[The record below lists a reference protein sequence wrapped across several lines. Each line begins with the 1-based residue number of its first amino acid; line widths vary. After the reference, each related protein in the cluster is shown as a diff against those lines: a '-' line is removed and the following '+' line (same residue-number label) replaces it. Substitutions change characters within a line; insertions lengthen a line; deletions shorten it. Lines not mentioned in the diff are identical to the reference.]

1 MWQRYTL
8 YDLRVI
14 AHYLGD
20 LILLLA
26 AVLVVPFVT
35 AIVFQEWQ
43 PAVHYLY
50 AIGISLIV
58 GSLLCFVCVSPG
70 QLKRQQALAVTGLAW
85 VVLALIGAIPLFLSG
100 HYVSYLDALFEAVSG
115 FTSTG
120 ATVVTDLDHLS
131 YADNMWRFAMHFVGG
146 IGLIVVLLSLGM
158 GGSGATSM
166 YSSEGRNEHVLP
178 NIVQTARL
186 ILRISVL
193 MVLVFGALIAV
204 WCLIAGMEPVR
215 ATLHGFWLAITGFM
229 TAGFTPG
236 NANVYGYHS
245 VPLELT
251 LMTLMLLG
259 GLNFALYAALWK
271 GRSSD
276 VFADSEVRSI
286 FVWLTLLVVV
296 IAISLADSAQFS
308 QGAAIVRRGL
318 FMLFSAASTTGLMV
332 VTENQLTTAFPSG
345 AFLVLAI
352 AMSIG
357 LAQGST
363 AGGIKVN
370 RVSTIAR
377 SVVATVK
384 QAASVNTAVI
394 VSKYYHVGKRVL
406 SSAEIKEAM
415 TIFSLFIAVYA
426 IGTLAAIANGY
437 EATAAIFDSVAMAS
451 NGGLTSGIVTS
462 GMPMGLEFLYI
473 LMMWAGRLEFVAL
486 FALVA
491 KGVVS
496 IREGVRKLRR
506 DAE

>member
-1 MWQRYTL
+1 
-8 YDLRVI
+8 
-14 AHYLGD
+14 
-20 LILLLA
+20 
-26 AVLVVPFVT
+26 
-35 AIVFQEWQ
+35 
-43 PAVHYLY
+43 
-50 AIGISLIV
+50 
-58 GSLLCFVCVSPG
+58 
-70 QLKRQQALAVTGLAW
+70 
-85 VVLALIGAIPLFLSG
+85 
-100 HYVSYLDALFEAVSG
+100 
-115 FTSTG
+115 
-120 ATVVTDLDHLS
+120 
-131 YADNMWRFAMHFVGG
+131 
-146 IGLIVVLLSLGM
+146 
-158 GGSGATSM
+158 
-166 YSSEGRNEHVLP
+166 
-178 NIVQTARL
+178 
-186 ILRISVL
+186 
-193 MVLVFGALIAV
+193 
-204 WCLIAGMEPVR
+204 
-215 ATLHGFWLAITGFM
+215 
-229 TAGFTPG
+229 
-236 NANVYGYHS
+236 
-245 VPLELT
+245 
-251 LMTLMLLG
+251 
-259 GLNFALYAALWK
+259 
-271 GRSSD
+271 
-276 VFADSEVRSI
+276 
-286 FVWLTLLVVV
+286 
-296 IAISLADSAQFS
+296 
-308 QGAAIVRRGL
+308 
-318 FMLFSAASTTGLMV
+318 MLFSAASTTGLMV